1 MNERIVIY
9 LTSLFLTIA
18 CISCDNNEKECSI
31 FAYSLYLDS
40 ALPFFGDQTRAK
52 NGKWS
57 DGDVIYISFLDGD
70 TRTIECK
77 ATYSSVFSVWT
88 MDNMD
93 ARLNH
98 NEGNCKI
105 YHFRGGSMSSE
116 TAGPNSLI
124 LDEHTAIFADGS
136 ATYMV
141 IENDIYV
148 TAHLLPQTWRIAFKG
163 EAGQKLKVLA
173 TSNIE
178 CYHSF
183 SPTEGLQEKTAED
196 YQLTILSDGYTDY
209 IYGSLASSPST
220 LTVIMD
226 NKIYCRLV
234 DNTLLS
240 IGQSGYFILPTDS
253 NFNGW
258 DYGGLS
264 STEISL
270 EGFSTE
276 KDLDYMT
283 GGLTGQ
289 TGSQDINIEGNP
301 EDTNLDGTTG
311 GPTESTGTQDIT
323 IEGYGSDKNLD

>member
-1 MNERIVIY
+1 MNTRIKQIVFP
-9 LTSLFLTIA
+9 LLFIIA
-18 CISCDNNEKECSI
+18 FISCSDNDAHRNVSSYKLH
-31 FAYSLYLDS
+31 FDS
-40 ALPFFGDQTRAK
+40 SVPSFGSQTRAK
-52 NGKWS
+52 NGAWS
-57 DGDVIYISFLDGD
+57 DGDVIYMSFLDGEAK
-70 TRTIECK
+70 TLECR
-77 ATYSSVFSVWT
+77 AAYSSVTKDWVLEDLDS
-88 MDNMD
+88 
-93 ARLNH
+93 RLNH
-98 NEGNCKI
+98 NEGFCKV
-105 YHFRGGSMSSE
+105 YHFRGGSLSS
-116 TAGPNSLI
+116 APLGSNSLT

-163 EAGQKLKVLA
+163 EAGKKLKVLA
-173 TSNIE
+173 TSNIA

-253 NFNGW
+253 NSNGW

-264 STEISL
+264 STEINL

-276 KDLDYMT
+276 KDLDNTT
-283 GGLTGQ
+283 GGPTNQ
-289 TGSQDINIEGNP
+289 TGTQDINIEGNP
-301 EDTNLDGTTG
+301 EDTNLDGTIG

-323 IEGYGSDKNLD
+323 IEGYRSDKNLD